1 MPTSIIFSK
10 NRACQLDLL
19 LRSIDLNVPDL
30 DDIHVLYY
38 ATEQSFF
45 DGYEIVRERFP
56 WVYFAKQNDFEID
69 TRNLLEN
76 WVDDYVCFFVDDNI
90 VYRPILLVDDF
101 LDSIWNF
108 MPDLACFTLRLG
120 RNTVIQDQYNN
131 QPIVFP
137 KEFLI
142 GNVLN
147 TNVLV
152 WNWTLVNV
160 FGDFGYPFSVDG
172 HIYKIQNI
180 LPLLDYKFENPNAFE
195 GRFNKNSLTTCT
207 MACFEQSALVNN
219 PINLV
224 GSSNNN
230 AGRWWGHTLEELN
243 EKYLENYQ
251 ISLNNIMNTQVI
263 AAHQEMEIEYE
274 QYYSR

>member
-1 MPTSIIFSK
+1 MTTSIIFSK

-19 LRSIDLNVPDL
+19 LRSIELNAPDL
-30 DDIHVLYY
+30 DEIHVLYH

-69 TRNLLEN
+69 TRNLLKN

-90 VYRPILLVDDF
+90 IYRPILLIDDY
-101 LDSIWNF
+101 LDQLFAEVPLLS
-108 MPDLACFTLRLG
+108 CFTLRLG
-120 RNTVIQDQYNN
+120 KNTVIQDVYNN
-131 QPIVFP
+131 IPTEFP
-137 KEFLI
+137 DQMFYGSILETKTL
-142 GNVLN
+142 L
-147 TNVLV
+147 
-152 WNWTLVNV
+152 WYWTTIKT

-172 HIYKIQNI
+172 HIYKIQDI

-195 GRFNKNSLTTCT
+195 GRFDKNKLRTNMMT
-207 MACFEQSALVNN
+207 CFEQSALVNN

-251 ISLNNIMNTQVI
+251 ISLNNIMSTKVI
-263 AAHQEMEIEYE
+263 AAHQEMEITF
-274 QYYSR
+274 QNVT